1 MTKLIKTT
9 SSAILILIALTL
21 NFNGTLNKKHF
32 EESHRDTRA
41 CLMKYLYFFP
51 VKAQKVSIEKEYKT
65 NLFHLTPNFSKFC
78 YCQNE
83 SRYDYLEGEHA
94 MSAFARIDNCS
105 NLYLSH
111 FEHHQQYELN
121 LKLMIEPLVL
131 ELVEDNLKFFKPI
144 VSSDSFNATLACMQ
158 SRILKNCTKHSS
170 LSITNKCIQHFL
182 MDHSLYQQIY
192 RKCHNLEF
200 RPSKR
205 NDVMKI

>member
-1 MTKLIKTT
+1 MTKIIKTT
-9 SSAILILIALTL
+9 SGAVLILIALTL

-51 VKAQKVSIEKEYKT
+51 VKSQNISTEKTYKSGPYY
-65 NLFHLTPNFSKFC
+65 LTPNFSKFC
-78 YCQNE
+78 YCQNKN
-83 SRYDYLEGEHA
+83 SYDSFRGEQE
-94 MSAFARIDNCS
+94 MSAFARIDHCS

-131 ELVEDNLKFFKPI
+131 ELVEDNLKFFKPT
-144 VSSDSFNATLACMQ
+144 VSSDSFNATLVCMQ

-192 RKCHNLEF
+192 RKCHNLQF
-200 RPSKR
+200 RTSDR
-205 NDVMKI
+205 DDVMKI